1 MRGIILRM
9 GRKNPCVF
17 FPAAN
22 PDLKLNA
29 EETERRGNICGKLRA
44 EERKNIYKKKKEQ
57 GHRMEDT
64 ENENTYRT
72 PFCQVISK
80 KEEDL

>member
-1 MRGIILRM
+1 MELYFVCGGGGIL
-9 GRKNPCVF
+9 VSS
-17 FPAAN
+17 AAN

-29 EETERRGNICGKLRA
+29 EEETERRGNICGKLRA
-44 EERKNIYKKKKEQ
+44 KKRKNLYKKKKKQ
-57 GHRMEDT
+57 GHIVEDT
-64 ENENTYRT
+64 ENKNTYRT